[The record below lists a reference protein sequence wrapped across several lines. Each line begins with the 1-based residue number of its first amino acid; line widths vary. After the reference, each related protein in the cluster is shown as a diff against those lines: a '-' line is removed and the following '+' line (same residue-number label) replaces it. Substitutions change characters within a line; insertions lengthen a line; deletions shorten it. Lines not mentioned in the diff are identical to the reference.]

1 MKITIGHLFY
11 DLLNLYG
18 ESGNV
23 LALKYALETQ
33 GIEVEILNLS
43 LGDDIDFDKLD
54 FVYIGA
60 GTKQNLNLALDYLKK
75 YTEDISQYITCNKFF
90 LATGNSIELF
100 GKYIKE
106 ADNSQTISLGLF
118 DYYTEISLNRFVSEC
133 VFKCEFLKNKLLGFE
148 NHIGTIKNSTS
159 PLFTVIKGNGDN
171 TVEGF
176 FTNNFYA
183 TYILGPILARN
194 PELLEYITR
203 KLITEKFKDFEFK
216 EFDFELLKKAHN
228 KFIEKYN

>member
-54 FVYIGA
+54 FVYMGA

-75 YTEDISQYITCNKFF
+75 YTEDISQYITRNKFF

-133 VFKCEFLKNKLLGFE
+133 VFKCEFLKDKFLGFE
-148 NHIGTIKNSTS
+148 NHIGVTKNSTS

-171 TVEGF
+171 MVEGF

-216 EFDFELLKKAHN
+216 EFDFELLKKAHD